1 MIPAH
6 RRILLGRRRRGLGL
20 VELLVSLA
28 IVAALLVAVAVGTHA
43 SFQAYAVNQEY
54 SQLNQR
60 ARVAVHRMLSDIRTA
75 EAHAVDTNPSSAG
88 NTSFKAGTIVS
99 GSKTIAMYD
108 SSDALHVYRWD
119 SAAKK
124 LYADVKPFGAT
135 TTSSYTLLEGVDN
148 FAVTLEP
155 MKSLTAARTGGQ
167 YDLLKRAT
175 ILLTVRATGSGDER
189 GDNGEQQTMTV
200 SSSVVP
206 RKNVW

>member
-1 MIPAH
+1 
-6 RRILLGRRRRGLGL
+6 
-20 VELLVSLA
+20 
-28 IVAALLVAVAVGTHA
+28 VAVGTHA

-124 LYADVKPFGAT
+124 LYADVKPFGARRRRRPIPC
-135 TTSSYTLLEGVDN
+135 SKGSIN